1 MAGRAWIVG
10 PVRIEFV
17 LCAPGFES
25 GKVLLDY
32 VSGIEDTVDGSSGYT
47 FTYLPIVIEDDCQ
60 ICQCKARLVVSKE
73 VSYRTV
79 FTVL

>member
-1 MAGRAWIVG
+1 MG
-10 PVRIEFV
+10 PVRMEFI
-17 LCAPGFES
+17 LSAPSFEP

-60 ICQCKARLVVSKE
+60 ICECEVRLVVSE
-73 VSYRTV
+73 EASYRVV